1 MQIVKIQVIVRCG
14 WYEQVC
20 NGKQQSEKKGPVKA
34 KNNMFD
40 NKERT
45 NIEELGEFGLI
56 NYLTKN
62 IKLVQKST
70 IKGVGDDAAVLDF
83 GGKKTLVSTDMLL
96 EGIHFDLAY
105 TPLKHLG
112 YKAIQVNLS
121 DIYAMNGTASQVT
134 VSIGISSKFPL
145 EAVEELY
152 EGIYLACD
160 KYNVDL
166 VGGDTSSSKQG
177 LVISVTSIGYA
188 DEKDIV
194 YRNGAE
200 EGDLICVSGDLGGAY
215 TGLQLLEREK
225 LIYLENPNIQPDLEG
240 KDYIIERQL
249 KPEARRDIVDLLKE
263 IEVKPT
269 AMIDISDGLAS
280 ELLHICKQSDKGCNL
295 YEEKIP
301 LDPMTFD
308 TAREF
313 NLDPTVCAL
322 SGGEDYELLFTVK
335 QADYDKIKFKMD
347 ITIIGYITEPS
358 AGCNLVTKGGVVHAL
373 TAQGWN
379 AFTPPAG

>member
-1 MQIVKIQVIVRCG
+1 M
-14 WYEQVC
+14 
-20 NGKQQSEKKGPVKA
+20 A
-34 KNNMFD
+34 FFD

-56 NYLTKN
+56 DHLTKN
-62 IKLVQKST
+62 IKLNRKSSV
-70 IKGVGDDAAVLDF
+70 KGVGDDAAVLDF
-83 GGKKTLVSTDMLL
+83 KDKKTLISTDLLL

-112 YKAIQVNLS
+112 YKAVQVNLS

-134 VSIGISSKFPL
+134 VSLGISSKFPL

-152 EGIYLACD
+152 EGIYLACE
-160 KYNVDL
+160 KYNIDI

-188 DEKDIV
+188 NEADIV
-194 YRNGAE
+194 YRNGAG

-215 TGLQLLEREK
+215 VGLQLLEREK
-225 LIYLENPNIQPDLEG
+225 QIYLENPNIQPDLEG
-240 KDYIIERQL
+240 KDYIVERQL
-249 KPEARRDIVDLLKE
+249 KPEARKDVIALLRE

-280 ELLHICKQSDKGCNL
+280 EMLHICRQSNKGCVL

-301 LDPMTFD
+301 LDPMTYE

-335 QADYDKIKFKMD
+335 QADYEKIKFKMD
-347 ITIIGYITEPS
+347 ISIIGYITEPS
-358 AGCNLVTKGGVVHAL
+358 AGCNLVTKSGNSHPI

-379 AFTPPAG
+379 AFRPAS

>member
-1 MQIVKIQVIVRCG
+1 MF
-14 WYEQVC
+14 E
-20 NGKQQSEKKGPVKA
+20 NEEK
-34 KNNMFD
+34 
-40 NKERT
+40 T

-56 NYLTKN
+56 NHLTKN
-62 IKLVQKST
+62 IKISQKST
-70 IKGVGDDAAVLDF
+70 LKGVGDDAAVLDF
-83 GGKKTLVSTDMLL
+83 KGKKVLVSTDMLL

-112 YKAIQVNLS
+112 YKSIQVNLS
-121 DIYAMNGTASQVT
+121 DIYAMNGMASQVT

-152 EGIYLACD
+152 EGIYLACE
-160 KYNVDL
+160 KYDVDL
-166 VGGDTSSSKQG
+166 IGGDTSSSKQG

-215 TGLQLLEREK
+215 VGLQLLEREK

-240 KDYIIERQL
+240 KDYIVERQL
-249 KPEARRDIVDLLKE
+249 KPEARKDIIDLLKE

-269 AMIDISDGLAS
+269 AMIDVSDGLAS
-280 ELLHICKQSDKGCNL
+280 EILHICKQSNKGCNL
-295 YEEKIP
+295 YEDKIP

-335 QADYDKIKFKMD
+335 QVHYDKIKFKMD

-358 AGCNLVTKGGVVHAL
+358 AGCNLITKAGNSHPL
-373 TAQGWN
+373 KAQGWN
-379 AFTPPAG
+379 AFGPPTP